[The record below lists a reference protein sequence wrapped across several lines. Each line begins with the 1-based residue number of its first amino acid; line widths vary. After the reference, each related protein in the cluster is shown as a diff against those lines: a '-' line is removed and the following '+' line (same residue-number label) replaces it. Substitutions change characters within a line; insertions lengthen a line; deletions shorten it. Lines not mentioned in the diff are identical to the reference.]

1 WNIKESNE
9 MGYAT
14 LDAVLS
20 FTSDDKYEN
29 IKNIPPSGSS
39 ILIKD
44 TIGAEGGFLIH
55 HFLVNQLKAE
65 KHVVLVSLTQ
75 DMQHYAII
83 GRKLGVNLQI
93 AQQKSIFSNI
103 DGLTHLYT
111 TASSSSI
118 DSTINSPSATI
129 SANLRQQSLISDAVL
144 TNSDSSLSSPP
155 LSHIYSTIKSVI
167 NTRHNVP
174 NARLALIFDDLS
186 VLLYAGCNVCDLI
199 DFFKACRLLC
209 QKQNGSLI
217 TLIHADETIDPI
229 ISSADEENARQENL
243 FIKSLQYQSEY
254 ILAVRGLGSGFSRDV
269 SGEITLAR
277 GPRNFD
283 LEYRPT
289 TLQYKILDNN
299 VQFFARGFSQ
309 GVL

>member
-1 WNIKESNE
+1 

-14 LDAVLS
+14 LDTALS
-20 FTSDDKYEN
+20 FSSDDEYDN

-65 KHVVLVSLTQ
+65 KHAVLVSLAQT
-75 DMQHYAII
+75 MQHYATI
-83 GRKLGVNLQI
+83 GRKLGINLQI
-93 AQQKSIFSNI
+93 AQQKGTFSYI

-111 TASSSSI
+111 TAPSSSN
-118 DSTINSPSATI
+118 DSTINPPSTI
-129 SANLRQQSLISDAVL
+129 STNLRQQSLISDAFL
-144 TNSDSSLSSPP
+144 TNCDSSSSLSSPS

-167 NTRHNVP
+167 TTRHNIP
-174 NARLALIFDDLS
+174 GSRLALIIDDLS
-186 VLLYAGCNVCDLI
+186 ALLYAGCNVCNLI
-199 DFFKACRLLC
+199 EFFKACRLLC
-209 QKQNGSLI
+209 QKQKGSLI
-217 TLIHADETIDPI
+217 TLIHADEAMDAI
-229 ISSADEENARQENL
+229 ISSADEENARQEDL

-277 GPRNFD
+277 GPQNYD